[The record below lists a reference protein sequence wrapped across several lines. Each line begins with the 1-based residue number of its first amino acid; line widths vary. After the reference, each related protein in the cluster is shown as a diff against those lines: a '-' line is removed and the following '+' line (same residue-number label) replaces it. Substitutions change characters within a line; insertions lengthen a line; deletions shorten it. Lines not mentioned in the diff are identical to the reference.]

1 MTQSDN
7 RPDAASGDE
16 TSTRD
21 ARIRDS
27 QAFAKH
33 LEPTR
38 DDTRQPALS
47 PLRIDAELLARI
59 GMLRH
64 LAAPRTSLPPRIA
77 RYRLL
82 RFAPVQRAILRV
94 WNYVTRPGRTQS
106 QATADCVDLIYTE
119 LKRITQHDQR

>member
-7 RPDAASGDE
+7 HPDAAPSDAA
-16 TSTRD
+16 STRA

-27 QAFAKH
+27 QAFATR

-38 DDTRQPALS
+38 DDVRQQALS

-77 RYRLL
+77 RYRVL